1 MTILLDAAVIVGGL
15 ALGRWIVRR
24 VRARRV
30 GPALPAA
37 SGDDVEPQTVHRDL
51 PSTFPCKLGDVVV
64 RVAERDEAWL
74 AGALVFE
81 EERPVAALFV
91 APEAGGDRAIFVRDV
106 PGAGMT
112 WLTPLEEAAPAV
124 TKEPPHALEHDGVRY
139 ERARRLPVRVSR
151 VGSGAPSIGAQAVV
165 AEYTGPAAMR
175 LLVVAGSE
183 QTLAWKGVTLGEGDY
198 DVLPG
203 SPDTLRR

>member
-1 MTILLDAAVIVGGL
+1 
-15 ALGRWIVRR
+15 
-24 VRARRV
+24 
-30 GPALPAA
+30 
-37 SGDDVEPQTVHRDL
+37 
-51 PSTFPCKLGDVVV
+51 
-64 RVAERDEAWL
+64 
-74 AGALVFE
+74 VFE

-91 APEAGGDRAIFVRDV
+91 APEAGGDRAVFVRDV

-112 WLTPLEEAAPAV
+112 WLTPLAEDAPAV

-151 VGSGAPSIGAQAVV
+151 VGSGAPSVGEQAVV

-175 LLVVAGSE
+175 LLVVAGGE
-183 QTLAWKGVTLGEGDY
+183 QTLVWKGETLGEGDY